1 MLKLVDNEAITRDD
15 FHEFWWLDRSLL
27 EEFPILNVKD
37 PATVKGKGRPRGSGP
52 FAGPQTKAPEAPPS
66 TAPAVLQTSTPPV
79 PASRTNPRPTKPS
92 VRRNRSQWEESGID
106 ELEAGAALVTVRPAK
121 RPATSAV
128 QNTRKTQKT
137 STSAALRAS
146 TSLASASASA
156 SNAPAAPARTAGQAS
171 QQSQATQ
178 DCIIVEPN

>member
-1 MLKLVDNEAITRDD
+1 MLKLVENEALTRHD
-15 FHEFWWLDRSLL
+15 FDEFWWLERSLL
-27 EEFPILNVKD
+27 EESPILNVKD

-52 FAGPQTKAPEAPPS
+52 FAGPETKAPEAPPS

-92 VRRNRSQWEESGID
+92 VRRNRFQWEESDID

-128 QNTRKTQKT
+128 QNARKTRKT
-137 STSAALRAS
+137 STSAAMRAS
-146 TSLASASASA
+146 TSLATASASA
-156 SNAPAAPARTAGQAS
+156 TNVPAAPAGTAGQAS

-178 DCIIVEPN
+178 DYIVVAPT